1 MHPNRT
7 FIQSLIDI
15 KKITAKEIEN
25 LNMVIMIEN
34 IFPFGINDWSRNGLL
49 NLPLFMMR
57 TILILDILIV
67 LYCSD
72 SIVNNIHKGW

>member
-1 MHPNRT
+1 
-7 FIQSLIDI
+7 
-15 KKITAKEIEN
+15 
-25 LNMVIMIEN
+25 MVIMIEN

-67 LYCSD
+67 LYCYD